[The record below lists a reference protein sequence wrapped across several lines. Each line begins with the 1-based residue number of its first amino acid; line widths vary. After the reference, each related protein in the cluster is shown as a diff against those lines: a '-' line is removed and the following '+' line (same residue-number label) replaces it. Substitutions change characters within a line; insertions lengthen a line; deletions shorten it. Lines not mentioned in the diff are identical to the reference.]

1 MDEEQMLKNQALIK
15 KAYTGFNNRE
25 IDTVLSIM
33 HPDIH
38 WPKAFEG
45 GYVIGHE
52 AVIDYWTRQWSEIN
66 PKVEPVAITERPDGK
81 VEVEVDQ
88 FVKDLEGNILFDGK
102 VKHIYEINGGLLQQM
117 DIELISP
124 FS

>member
-1 MDEEQMLKNQALIK
+1 MDEEQMIENQALIR

-25 IDTVLSIM
+25 VDTVLSVM

-52 AVIDYWTRQWSEIN
+52 AVREYWTRQWSEIN
-66 PKVEPVAITERPDGK
+66 PKVTPVGFRERQNGTL
-81 VEVEVDQ
+81 EVEIDQ
-88 FVKDLEGNILFDGK
+88 LVKDLDGNVLFDGK
-102 VKHIYEINGGLLQQM
+102 VKHVYVIANGLLQHM
-117 DIELISP
+117 DIE
-124 FS
+124 

>member
-1 MDEEQMLKNQALIK
+1 MNSKYSDIIK

-52 AVIDYWTRQWSEIN
+52 AVRDYWTRQWSEIN

-88 FVKDLEGNILFDGK
+88 LVKDMQGNILFNGT
-102 VKHIYEINGGLLQQM
+102 VKHIYVIKNNLLYSM
-117 DIELISP
+117 DIENV
-124 FS
+124 